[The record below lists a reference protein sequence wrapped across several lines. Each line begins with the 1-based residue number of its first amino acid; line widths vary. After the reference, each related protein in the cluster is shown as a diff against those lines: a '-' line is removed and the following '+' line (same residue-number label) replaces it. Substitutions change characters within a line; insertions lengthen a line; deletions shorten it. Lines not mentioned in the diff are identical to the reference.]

1 MTRISSGRAEP
12 ALEPLQPGE
21 QVLLPAGGASKSRG
35 GGQQHLGTDELKL
48 QPRRRRPAHVHEPG
62 ADRLRGPGQLR
73 LPELASLLAHPVQ
86 PVGRH
91 VEEPGLGGVGHGG
104 QHDQVTKPV
113 EEIRGEPPGIVPG
126 LDHPVHSAEHRRPV
140 APRECLSNLVQQA
153 VVGIAQQRH
162 GSLVGQPGIARAREQ
177 LIKHRESV
185 TRRARARP
193 DHNGQDSRLVTHV
206 LVAEYLLEQPAQDG
220 GRHQPERIVMGA

>member
-1 MTRISSGRAEP
+1 MTGLLSAVTRISSARAEP

-35 GGQQHLGTDELKL
+35 GRQQHLGTNELKL

-62 ADRLRGPGQLR
+62 ADRLRGPGQPR
-73 LPELASLLAHPVQ
+73 LPEPASLLAHPVQ

-91 VEEPGLGGVGHGG
+91 VEEPGFRGVGHGG

-140 APRECLSNLVQQA
+140 ACRECLSNLVQQA

-162 GSLVGQPGIARAREQ
+162 GSLVGQPGIAGAREQ
-177 LIKHRESV
+177 LMPSISSSSP
-185 TRRARARP
+185 RRMAGGISR
-193 DHNGQDSRLVTHV
+193 NG
-206 LVAEYLLEQPAQDG
+206 
-220 GRHQPERIVMGA
+220 